1 MKTKVLIL
9 LAVLFAGVSFA
20 QEPELKQGPLAKGV
34 KVSNQSIYLG
44 EDETCYYFFDY
55 FSKITVLGFNKTDL
69 SLKTKKEHKGKM
81 AMRLLIYGGI
91 YGENIEVVSVKHEA
105 KGYRLEKLTFK
116 KSDLSLTSTEDIG
129 FSPFEDGKTH
139 FGNMDPIKFKDMLTV
154 SSKTS
159 PDQSHRALVR
169 LDKCQNGA
177 PDTWNITVLD
187 NTTNATLW
195 SRDTDF
201 HFHDYVITDDGKVIL
216 VGFALADSE
225 DKAIASLLV
234 MSNDD
239 EGHMSFE
246 LPVNIGSAELLLN
259 GDRLFVT
266 GSLKGE
272 TYGQKGLFW
281 KDVSLCGMYVTLFD
295 LNEQAVVASDEYPF
309 TKEDMDVYNNVRA
322 GKSKTNIAK
331 WIQFHPYLMNDGRVC
346 VKSEY
351 RYLIVSNSP
360 TSGIG
365 GITSGI
371 NTNTGNYYYF
381 AKKGCFLNMFDSDGK
396 LQWSKPFKNEIVS
409 GEEVVAD
416 ALSDING
423 NLYYYSMVCDKYKY
437 SETDAAASQDPRLLQ
452 TKLREIIID
461 HEGNE
466 TVNVV
471 DSNGEFGIAAQGYG
485 AAGTK
490 QVFWLIE
497 QGLLFKSD
505 VQLIVVE

>member
-1 MKTKVLIL
+1 MRTKLLIL
-9 LAVLFAGVSFA
+9 LSVLFAGVSFA
-20 QEPELKQGPLAKGV
+20 QKPELRQGPLAKGM

-44 EDETCYYFFDY
+44 EDESCYYFFDY
-55 FSKITVLGFNKTDL
+55 FTKITVLGFDKTDL
-69 SLKTKKEHKGKM
+69 SLKVEKEYKGKM
-81 AMRLLIYGGI
+81 AMHLPIYGGI
-91 YGENIEVVSVKHEA
+91 YGENIEVVRVKHEA
-105 KGYRLEKLTFK
+105 KGYRLEKLTFN

-129 FSPFEDGKTH
+129 FSPFEDGKKH
-139 FGNMDPIKFKDMLTV
+139 FGNMDPIKLKDMLTV

-159 PDQSHRALVR
+159 PDQSRRALVR

-177 PDTWNITVLD
+177 PDTWRIEMLD

-201 HFHDYVITDDGKVIL
+201 QFHDYVLTDDGKIIL
-216 VGFALADSE
+216 VGYALADSK
-225 DKAIASLLV
+225 DKAMASLLV
-234 MSNDD
+234 MSNDK
-239 EGHMSFE
+239 EGQMSFE

-259 GDRLFVT
+259 GNRFWVT

-281 KDVSLCGMYVTLFD
+281 EDVSLCGMYVTLFD
-295 LNEQAVVASDEYPF
+295 LNEQTVVASDEYPF
-309 TKEDMDVYNNVRA
+309 TKEDMDVYYNEKA
-322 GKSKTNIAK
+322 GKSKENTAK
-331 WIQFHPYLMNDGRVC
+331 WIHFYPYLMNDGRVC

-351 RYLIVSNSP
+351 KYRIVSNSP

-381 AKKGCFLNMFDSDGK
+381 GKKGCILSMFDSDGR
-396 LQWSKPFKNEIVS
+396 LQWRKPFKNEIVS

-416 ALSDING
+416 VLSEING
-423 NLYYYSMVCDKYKY
+423 NLYYYSMVCGKYKY

-461 HEGNE
+461 QDGNE
-466 TVNVV
+466 TVNVI
-471 DSNGEFGIAAQGYG
+471 DGKGEFGIAAQGYD
-485 AAGTK
+485 AAKTK

-497 QGLLFKSD
+497 QGLLKSD
-505 VQLIVVE
+505 VQLMVVE